1 MTLSNPGWPVHL
13 EHEQVSVRPFRR
25 SDANR
30 WSELRRA
37 NEAWLAPWEPGTGT
51 TWHEA
56 HSPAAFRAML
66 RGLKRS
72 IKDGT
77 SWPLAV
83 CWDGKLVGG
92 LTVGNIV
99 RRAFGSAYAGYWID
113 RGHAGR
119 NITAT
124 ALALVVD
131 HALTVGRLHR
141 IEVNIRPENGP
152 SNRVAEKLG
161 LRREG
166 LHKRYLYIDGD
177 WRDHYGYAVTAEEV
191 VSERMIDRME
201 RLKRA
206 EAERPS

>member
-1 MTLSNPGWPVHL
+1 M
-13 EHEQVSVRPFRR
+13 
-25 SDANR
+25 
-30 WSELRRA
+30 
-37 NEAWLAPWEPGTGT
+37 
-51 TWHEA
+51 
-56 HSPAAFRAML
+56 
-66 RGLKRS
+66 
-72 IKDGT
+72 
-77 SWPLAV
+77 
-83 CWDGKLVGG
+83 
-92 LTVGNIV
+92 

-191 VSERMIDRME
+191 VSERMVDRFE

-206 EAERPS
+206 EAERPASSS

>member
-1 MTLSNPGWPVHL
+1 MTYSNPGWPVRLAHGD
-13 EHEQVSVRPFRR
+13 VSVRPFRR
-25 SDANR
+25 SDAKT
-30 WSELRRA
+30 WSELRRS

-66 RGLKRS
+66 RSLRKS
-72 IKDGT
+72 IKDGS

-83 CWDGKLVGG
+83 CYRDRLVGG

-99 RRAFGSAYAGYWID
+99 RRAFGSAYAGYWVD
-113 RGHAGR
+113 KGHAGR
-119 NITAT
+119 GITAT
-124 ALALVVD
+124 ALALVID

-152 SNRVAEKLG
+152 SNRVVEKLG
-161 LRREG
+161 MRREG
-166 LHKRYLYIDGD
+166 LHKRYLYIDGG

-191 VSERMIDRME
+191 MEERMIHRLE
-201 RLKRA
+201 RLRRA
-206 EAERPS
+206 QSST